1 MFHLIFILLIILKK
15 SLHNKL
21 NLYLPNKKIT
31 NSNVILSIGNVIL
44 NYEIEKEKIIR

>member
-1 MFHLIFILLIILKK
+1 MFHYIFFTNNIAESLNNK
-15 SLHNKL
+15 SY
-21 NLYLPNKKIT
+21 LYLPNKKIT